1 METVNMAVIKA
12 ITKEKVVDN
21 SQKQL
26 HFFECSKNSRTKD
39 VSSDLLSAINDAEQT
54 ICIAST
60 SNIEDSI
67 REPLLKKIRDRIR
80 VYGIFRDFKVC
91 SKSLTWFDDK
101 NPALFRS
108 NEALQNDFIIIDNKI
123 AFLFINP
130 LNNIDKNTCIT
141 FSDDHVK
148 DLFYWFTYTF
158 WNSDEKE
165 HILKDIRSCK
175 ESPFSIPATSRQTIN
190 ISETLDN
197 PFEAIASYY
206 PQDVGFKPRLKKE
219 REEKNDII
227 QILSNQIKNPLFKN
241 EKKWKIGNFILDI
254 IDFEGPV
261 NTWKEAY
268 GPLAKVP
275 KSFID
280 FDKND
285 WNPITKQDSIKKKL
299 AKPYIVD
306 TIEEM
311 DSKEPPESDMECEP
325 YAMETCFEYIVQP
338 PSKPKNADKA
348 TIYKQY
354 EHLKNGHDNNVKRI
368 KAELEDLKNKDCIKE
383 APGLNRE
390 ISQNIESIKK
400 EEKAEFRTMPIT
412 EIENIV
418 DKWNPDSEGS
428 WVRQLIN
435 LKVGIKRKEFEIKN
449 RDDIDKKKQNK
460 QQKENDKTQKNSR
473 IAELDK
479 ELVDF
484 NPKNNDSTK
493 KSEIQNS
500 IAAIKKQLED
510 FEKRTKDKE
519 KSEEKDE
526 KNFDK
531 GAKEKA
537 LAALEEELRDY
548 VPKNQDSKQKS
559 RLEGE
564 KRSLENAINQ
574 LDRDIKNIEGDIE
587 AIGKRMFNE
596 SETQKSFESTKNN
609 YTRIKKPDFLLPEV
623 GELFETRDTFYL
635 EISDDKDLELANEL
649 VNRYTG
655 KNYKVVAKV

>member
-1 METVNMAVIKA
+1 MAVIKA
-12 ITKEKVVDN
+12 ITKEKIIDN

-26 HFFECSKNSRTKD
+26 HYFACSKDSHTKD
-39 VSSDLLSAINDAEQT
+39 VSGNLLSAINEAEQT
-54 ICIAST
+54 ICLAST

-91 SKSLTWFDDK
+91 SKSLAWFDDK

-175 ESPFSIPATSRQTIN
+175 ESPFSIPATLRQTIN

-197 PFEAIASYY
+197 PFEAIESYY
-206 PQDVGFKPRLKKE
+206 PQDAGFKPRLKKE
-219 REEKNDII
+219 REEKKDII

-268 GPLAKVP
+268 GPLSKVP

-299 AKPYIVD
+299 TKPYIVD

-348 TIYKQY
+348 AIYKQY
-354 EHLKNGHDNNVKRI
+354 EHLKQGHGSNISRFLK
-368 KAELEDLKNKDCIKE
+368 ELGDLKNKECIKE

-390 ISQNIESIKK
+390 VSQIIESIKK
-400 EEKAEFRTMPIT
+400 EEKTEFKTMSIT
-412 EIENIV
+412 EVENIV
-418 DKWNPDSEGS
+418 DKWNPDSEES
-428 WVRQLIN
+428 WVRQLID
-435 LKVGIKRKEFEIKN
+435 LKVDIKRKEFEIRN
-449 RDDIDKKKQNK
+449 RYDIADKQERKE
-460 QQKENDKTQKNSR
+460 QKLTEKEQKNSR
-473 IAELDK
+473 ITELDK
-479 ELVDF
+479 ELIDF
-484 NPKNNDSTK
+484 SPKINDPAK

-500 IAAIKKQLED
+500 ITAIKNQLNN
-510 FEKRTKDKE
+510 FEKLTKDKG
-519 KSEEKDE
+519 KKEEKDGE
-526 KNFDK
+526 TFDK
-531 GAKEKA
+531 GAKEKE
-537 LAALEEELRDY
+537 LAAFEEELRDY
-548 VPKNQDSKQKS
+548 VPKNQDAKQKN
-559 RLEGE
+559 RLVEE
-564 KRSLENAINQ
+564 KRSLENAITN
-574 LDRDIKNIEGDIE
+574 LKREIENIDIDIE
-587 AIGKRMFNE
+587 TIGKREFNE
-596 SETQKSFESTKNN
+596 NETQKSFEKTKNN
-609 YTRIKKPDFLLPEV
+609 YVRIKKPDFLLPEV
-623 GELFETRDTFYL
+623 GELFENRDTFYL
-635 EISDDKDLELANEL
+635 EISDDRDLERANEL
-649 VNRYTG
+649 ANRYTG
-655 KNYKVVAKV
+655 RNYKVVAKV